1 MDAGKLE
8 ISPAAATFLST
19 EHWHLLGTRSMAW
32 NESFSRASIFL
43 NTLSAFVV
51 ALALVANVS
60 GFGRSFS
67 RFAIVLFPIVLFL
80 GITTYVRLVRI
91 NLNDSYI
98 VAAMNRL
105 RRAYIDAAPEI
116 APYFTSGTTDDME
129 GMYQSIL
136 LGQMSP
142 KTPLPHIIVT
152 TPTLLL
158 VVNAIIGAAGAAFA
172 AQRAGA
178 SDPVIAVVSLV
189 VALVVGFG
197 LWRVQARAA
206 REMLA
211 RAVRFPSA

>member
-1 MDAGKLE
+1 MDAQKLE

-19 EHWHLLGTRSMAW
+19 EHWHLLGTRSMGW

-51 ALALVANVS
+51 ALALVANAS

-67 RFAIVLFPIVLFL
+67 RFAFVLFPIVLFL
-80 GITTYVRLVRI
+80 GITTYIRLVRI

-105 RRAYIDAAPEI
+105 RRAYVEAAPEI
-116 APYFTSGTTDDME
+116 APYLTSGTTDDME

-136 LGQMSP
+136 LGQKSRQ
-142 KTPLPHIIVT
+142 TPLPHIIVT

-158 VVNAIIGAAGAAFA
+158 VLNAIIGSAGSAYATE
-172 AQRAGA
+172 RAGA
-178 SDPVIAVVSLV
+178 SDAVIAVVAV
-189 VALVVGFG
+189 AVALVIGVG
-197 LWRVQARAA
+197 LASVQARAA

-211 RAVRFPSA
+211 HTVRFPSA

>member
-1 MDAGKLE
+1 MDAEKLE

-19 EHWHLLGTRSMAW
+19 EHWHLLGTRSMSW
-32 NESFSRASIFL
+32 NESFSRMGVFL
-43 NTLSAFVV
+43 NTLSASAV
-51 ALALVANVS
+51 ALALVANAS
-60 GFGRSFS
+60 GFGRSFT
-67 RFAIVLFPIVLFL
+67 RFALVLFPILLFL

-142 KTPLPHIIVT
+142 KSPLPHIIVT

-158 VVNAIIGAAGAAFA
+158 VLNAIIGAAGAAFA
-172 AQRAGA
+172 VERTGA
-178 SDPVIAVVSLV
+178 SDTVIAIVAFLTTLVIGFSL
-189 VALVVGFG
+189 G
-197 LWRVQARAA
+197 RVQARAA

-211 RAVRFPSA
+211 HTVRFPSA

>member
-1 MDAGKLE
+1 MDAKKLE

-19 EHWHLLGTRSMAW
+19 EHWHLLGTRSMSW

-51 ALALVANVS
+51 ALALVANAS

-67 RFAIVLFPIVLFL
+67 RFAFVLFPIILFL
-80 GITTYVRLVRI
+80 GTTTYVRLVRI
-91 NLNDSYI
+91 NLNDSYV

-105 RRAYIDAAPEI
+105 RRAYVEAAPEI
-116 APYFTSGTTDDME
+116 APYLTSGTTDDME

-136 LGQMSP
+136 LGQKGA
-142 KTPLPHIIVT
+142 KTSLHIIVT

-158 VVNAIIGAAGAAFA
+158 VLNAIIGAAGSAFA
-172 AQRAGA
+172 AERAGA
-178 SDPVIAVVSLV
+178 SDAVIAIVAIV
-189 VALVVGFG
+189 VALVIAFG
-197 LWRVQARAA
+197 LASVQARAA

-211 RAVRFPSA
+211 HTVRFPSA

>member
-1 MDAGKLE
+1 MDEQKLE

-19 EHWHLLGTRSMAW
+19 EHWHLLGTRSMSW

-51 ALALVANVS
+51 ALALVANAS

-67 RFAIVLFPIVLFL
+67 RFALVLFPIVLFL

-91 NLNDSYI
+91 NLNDSFI

-105 RRAYIDAAPEI
+105 RRAYVEAAPEI
-116 APYFTSGTTDDME
+116 APYLTSGTTDDME
-129 GMYQSIL
+129 GMYQSVL
-136 LGQMSP
+136 LGQKGT

-158 VVNAIIGAAGAAFA
+158 VLNAIIGAAGSAFA
-172 AQRAGA
+172 AERAGA
-178 SDPVIAVVSLV
+178 SDAVIAIVSIV
-189 VALVVGFG
+189 VALAIALG
-197 LWRVQARAA
+197 LASVQARAA

-211 RAVRFPSA
+211 HKVRFPSA